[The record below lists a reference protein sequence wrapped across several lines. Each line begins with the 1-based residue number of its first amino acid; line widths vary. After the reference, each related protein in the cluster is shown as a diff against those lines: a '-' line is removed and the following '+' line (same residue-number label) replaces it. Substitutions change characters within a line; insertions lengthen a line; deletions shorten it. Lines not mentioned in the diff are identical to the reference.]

1 MIKKTHYIHYKSII
15 HKLFQAV
22 IEESEWGG
30 RLEFLMACIAT
41 SVGLGNVWR
50 FPFTAYE
57 NGGGAF
63 LIPYIIILILVG
75 KPFYLLEGLLGQFT
89 SRSCVKTW
97 YMTPAMKGEM
107 ICFIQVK

>member
-1 MIKKTHYIHYKSII
+1 M
-15 HKLFQAV
+15 
-22 IEESEWGG
+22 EWGG
-30 RLEFLMACIAT
+30 GLEFLMACIAT

-50 FPFTAYE
+50 FPFTAFE
-57 NGGGAF
+57 NGGGVF

-89 SRSCVKTW
+89 SGSCAKTW

-107 ICFIQVK
+107 IRKR